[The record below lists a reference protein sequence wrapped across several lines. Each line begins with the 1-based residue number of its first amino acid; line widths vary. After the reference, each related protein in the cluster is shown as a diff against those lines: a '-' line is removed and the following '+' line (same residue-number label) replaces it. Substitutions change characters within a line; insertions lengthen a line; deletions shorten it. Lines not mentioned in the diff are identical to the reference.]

1 MVEKRPKKKLFEHWY
16 QQSHSGAAGPTLHLH
31 CLAPSFTFKHIHV
44 FSIGKC
50 SNIKDNLKIKKRC
63 NFPEKK
69 KKSNRDFNI
78 SFSVTDR
85 TKWKEITKDEKKENQ
100 RKPQHY

>member
-1 MVEKRPKKKLFEHWY
+1 MVETRLQKKLSEHWY
-16 QQSHSGAAGPTLHLH
+16 QQSYSGAGGPALHLC
-31 CLAPSFTFKHIHV
+31 CLTPSFTFKHIYV

-50 SNIKDNLKIKKRC
+50 SNIKDNFKIKKI
-63 NFPEKK
+63 KK
-69 KKSNRDFNI
+69 KKRSNRDFDI
-78 SFSVTDR
+78 PFSVIDR